1 MIKNS
6 EVKEGK
12 ISGYKIFVFENDC
25 LFDIVNLN
33 HICESNKATNLDINS
48 EISFDELKYGNKGFH
63 FCHNI
68 KDCFN
73 YISNVQDKEII
84 VCEVECELQNAKPND
99 YEIDMVDGFVCNKYK
114 IKKVLSQTDLF
125 NFITKLPSQEALLF
139 ISLCKIIL
147 KRNLLLKL
155 VKNFDKK
162 TKTFY
167 ESYFKTPM
175 MQKILHSMKDKNYT
189 LSKGYST
196 FLAQINELLGFFSS
210 KCVCQYYAT
219 NSNKLGE
226 LIITNLFSS
235 KFKEY
240 VPLII
245 KHMLQEI
252 ENKKSL
258 CDDILNS
265 NELTF

>member
-1 MIKNS
+1 
-6 EVKEGK
+6 
-12 ISGYKIFVFENDC
+12 
-25 LFDIVNLN
+25 
-33 HICESNKATNLDINS
+33 
-48 EISFDELKYGNKGFH
+48 
-63 FCHNI
+63 
-68 KDCFN
+68 
-73 YISNVQDKEII
+73 
-84 VCEVECELQNAKPND
+84 
-99 YEIDMVDGFVCNKYK
+99 
-114 IKKVLSQTDLF
+114 
-125 NFITKLPSQEALLF
+125 
-139 ISLCKIIL
+139 
-147 KRNLLLKL
+147 
-155 VKNFDKK
+155 
-162 TKTFY
+162 
-167 ESYFKTPM
+167 M

-210 KCVCQYYAT
+210 KYVCQYYAT